1 MIRKLIPI
9 VLVVFGLAG
18 GIGAGLFLRPAPE
31 QSSEDLAPDTHE
43 EVDPTQQPEF
53 VKLSNTFII
62 PIVEKGRVSAMVV
75 LAVNLQVKAGTSQTV
90 FSQEPKLRD
99 VFLQVLFNHANAG
112 GFNGAFTQGANMNY
126 LRKAL
131 LEAGQKHLPNV
142 IEDVLISD
150 IARQDS

>member
-18 GIGAGLFLRPAPE
+18 GIGAGLFLRPTPE
-31 QSSEDLAPDTHE
+31 HSSEDLAQDTHE
-43 EVDPTQQPEF
+43 EVDPAQQPEF

-62 PIVEKGRVSAMVV
+62 PIVEKGRVSAMVI

-99 VFLQVLFNHANAG
+99 VFLQVLFDHANAG